1 MKILLSWLDDYVQIN
16 KTAEELAE
24 DLSMFAHEVESITPI
39 GGDAVLDLEITPNRG
54 DCLSHVGI
62 ARQVA
67 AMYSESLTIPEIKI
81 DDVELDKKVKVNVT
95 QENICPRYTAR
106 IIDNIKICDSPGWLK
121 DRLTAYGF
129 RPINNIVDIT
139 NYVMIATGQ
148 PLHAFDY
155 NKISGGRMDIRLS
168 KKGETV
174 ITLDGKDRILPE
186 GAIVAEDNNGIFD
199 LAGVMGGA
207 SSEISSDT
215 KTIVLQG
222 AIFDPVLIRRAS
234 KFLHHQTD
242 ASYRYERGVDFEGTI
257 YGIDMA
263 ADLIK
268 QTSPE
273 SRIGKLIDQ
282 KENKEIKQTIQ
293 FSSDKINR
301 LIGIN
306 LDSMTINS
314 YLERLY
320 FKVSDDIATVPSF
333 RVYDVS
339 IWQDLAEEVARVHG
353 FDNIERVNPVKV
365 DSFVLDKNWQKRE
378 TVKDTLKEKGFSEVY
393 TTSFGSVDK
402 IKLMGFDL
410 EKCAQVINPI
420 APETKYLRPD
430 LCLSILS
437 AISKNPWAPEINIF
451 EIEKVFFDGK
461 EYWQLGIATVGKND
475 KILKEI
481 KTQLSIT
488 SEIVE
493 IKQDILDA
501 YKIRRPVYL
510 LTTKIKDTN
519 FEARNIDY
527 KTSPSKLRPISKYP
541 PTIRD
546 ISIVVDLK
554 ITSEEIQKAILGA
567 SSAILLT
574 ENFDEFVSDKFGPN
588 KKSLAFHIWLQDL
601 NTNISEDVA
610 NKIIKNVIKI
620 LEKKYQAKLR
630 S

>member
-1 MKILLSWLDDYVQIN
+1 MKILLSWLKDYVQIN
-16 KTAEELAE
+16 KTAEELAR
-24 DLSMFAHEVESITPI
+24 DLSMFAHEVESITQI
-39 GGDAVLDLEITPNRG
+39 DNDAVLDLEITPNRG
-54 DCLSHVGI
+54 DCLSHIGI

-67 AMYSESLTIPEIKI
+67 AMYNESLTISEIKV
-81 DDVELDKKVKVNVT
+81 DDIELDKKVTVNIAK
-95 QENICPRYTAR
+95 ENICPRYTAR
-106 IIDNIKICDSPGWLK
+106 IIDNIKITDSPQWLK

-129 RPINNIVDIT
+129 RPINNVVDIT

-155 NKISGGRMDIRLS
+155 DKIGGGKMDIRLS

-174 ITLDGKDRILPE
+174 TTLDGKDRILPDE
-186 GAIVAEDNNGIFD
+186 AIVIEDDNGIFD

-207 SSEISSDT
+207 NSEISSNT

-222 AIFDPVLIRRAS
+222 AIFDPVLIRRTS

-257 YGIDMA
+257 YGVDMA

-273 SRIGKLIDQ
+273 SIIGKIIDQ
-282 KENKEIKQTIQ
+282 KETKEIVQTIPY
-293 FSSDKINR
+293 SCDKINH
-301 LIGIN
+301 LIGIS
-306 LDSMTINS
+306 LDQITIEN

-320 FKVSDDIATVPSF
+320 FKVSDNIATVPSF

-339 IWQDLAEEVARVHG
+339 IWQDLAEEVTRIHG
-353 FDNIERVNPVKV
+353 FDNIKRIEPVKV
-365 DSFVLDKNWQKRE
+365 DSIVLEENWQKRE
-378 TVKDTLKEKGFSEVY
+378 VIKDILNEKGFSEIY
-393 TTSFGSVDK
+393 TTSFASEDK
-402 IKLMGFDL
+402 IKLMDFNL

-430 LCLSILS
+430 LSYSILS

-451 EIEKVFFDGK
+451 ELEKVFFDGK
-461 EYWQLGIATVGKND
+461 EYWQIGIAIVGKNN
-475 KILKEI
+475 KVLKEI
-481 KTQLSIT
+481 KNEFSI
-488 SEIVE
+488 SDEIIE

-510 LTTKIKDTN
+510 LTTKIENIN
-519 FEARNIDY
+519 FQIQDIDY
-527 KTSPSKLRPISKYP
+527 KMSLSKLRPISKYP

-554 ITSEEIQKAILGA
+554 ITPEEIQNAILGA

-574 ENFDEFVSDKFGPN
+574 EKFDEFISDKFGVN

-601 NTNISEDVA
+601 NSNISEDVA
-610 NKIIKNVIKI
+610 SEIINNIVKL
-620 LEKKYQAKLR
+620 LEEKYQAKLR